1 MTSRTIAL
9 VSKEPIIFLKSIT
22 TNHPIARYKNSEN
35 FSYFPVKNSLKTVP
49 IIAINRT
56 IAKIF
61 VPESEYNV
69 IKHTGA

>member
-1 MTSRTIAL
+1 M
-9 VSKEPIIFLKSIT
+9 FLKSMT
-22 TNHPIARYKNSEN
+22 TNHPIARYRNSEN
-35 FSYFPVKNSLKTVP
+35 FSYLPVKNSLKIVP
-49 IIAINRT
+49 IKAINRT